1 LTPLLVLFDVDGT
14 LFLTHDPLAGR
25 ALRETLSERFRVEL
39 PEDALERVD
48 HEGQTSLRIGRLVL
62 RDAGL
67 DAPELGP
74 WCAEFAKRYLEL
86 LSDVDTSDWQAASG
100 AEESLA
106 RLQAAGQ
113 RLALLTGNPEPV
125 ARARLER
132 LGLGRFF
139 PAGQGAYGCEAES
152 RAELIALAR
161 ARAGDWPA
169 DRTVEVGDT
178 AVDVSSARDA
188 GIRSL
193 RVGPGTP
200 LTNALAQLG

>member
-1 LTPLLVLFDVDGT
+1 MTPLLVLFDVDGT
-14 LFLTHDPLAGR
+14 LFLTHDPLASR

-39 PEDALERVD
+39 PEDARERVD

-86 LSDVDTSDWQAASG
+86 LSDADTGDWQAASG

-193 RVGPGTP
+193 RVGPDTP

>member
-86 LSDVDTSDWQAASG
+86 LSDADTSDWQAASG

>member
-1 LTPLLVLFDVDGT
+1 MTPLLVLFDVDGT

-25 ALRETLSERFRVEL
+25 ALRETLTERFRVEL

-86 LSDVDTSDWQAASG
+86 LSEADTSDWQAASG

-113 RLALLTGNPEPV
+113 RLALLKQLLGTHGCRDRIQDD
-125 ARARLER
+125 ADTLGQLIQER
-132 LGLGRFF
+132 
-139 PAGQGAYGCEAES
+139 
-152 RAELIALAR
+152 
-161 ARAGDWPA
+161 
-169 DRTVEVGDT
+169 
-178 AVDVSSARDA
+178 DVN
-188 GIRSL
+188 IRQFME
-193 RVGPGTP
+193 RG
-200 LTNALAQLG
+200 